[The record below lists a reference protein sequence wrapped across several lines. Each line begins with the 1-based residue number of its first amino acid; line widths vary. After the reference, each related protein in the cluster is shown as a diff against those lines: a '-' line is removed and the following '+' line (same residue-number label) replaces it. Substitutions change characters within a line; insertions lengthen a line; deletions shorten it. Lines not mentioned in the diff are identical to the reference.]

1 MDMSFNRRAFL
12 KTTAAAAAV
21 LPTFNVLARED
32 RKITIGPDDDQVNVA
47 VIGYGAEGE
56 ILTDAT
62 VKIPGVRIK
71 AVCDIWPYRRKMARG
86 RLRTLGHTVNIYEDY
101 REMIDKEDK
110 NIDAVIVATP
120 DWMHAEHACYCL
132 RHGKPVYCE
141 EEMSNQLSRAREMVL
156 AARESGLPLQIGH
169 QRRSNPRYRHAINRV
184 MRENKVLGRV
194 THAYGQWNRSVAPFT
209 TVKSRLNIPIE
220 TLQKYGYENM
230 EQFLNWRWFA
240 KYGGGPMVDL
250 GSHQIDLF
258 FWVWDCCP
266 ISVTAIGGND
276 YYNRQM
282 NDNVMAIYEFK
293 TKEGLVN
300 RALYQVLTTSSR
312 GGFYE
317 QFMGEN
323 GYLTL
328 SEIAARGNT
337 AAPEPGNKWD
347 KFVKMGILNEA
358 KAPVPQVVERS
369 SNVALDARVTKAAAG
384 MPLPV
389 DLLKP
394 AHMPHLE
401 NFFLAVRRKNPKL
414 LNCDADLA
422 YESAVA
428 VLAAN
433 RSVAER
439 KTVYFKPEEFKVP
452 ADAKHDPAKA
462 LGQQKKA

>member
-1 MDMSFNRRAFL
+1 MDMSFNRREFL

-21 LPTFNVLARED
+21 LPTFNILSQEA
-32 RKITIGPDDDQVNVA
+32 KTIGPKDDQVNVA

-56 ILTDAT
+56 ILTDAAM
-62 VKIPGVRIK
+62 KIPGVQFK
-71 AVCDIWPYRRKMARG
+71 AVCDIWDYRRKMARG
-86 RLRTLGHTVNIYEDY
+86 RLKSLGHEVTVYEDY
-101 REMIDKEDK
+101 REMLEKEDK
-110 NIDAVIVATP
+110 NIDCVIVATP
-120 DWMHAEHACYCL
+120 DWMHAEHTNACL
-132 RHGKPVYCE
+132 RAGKHVYCE
-141 EEMSNQLSRAREMVL
+141 KEMSNQLEKAKTMVQTQRETGKL
-156 AARESGLPLQIGH
+156 LQIGH
-169 QRRSNPRYRHAINRV
+169 QRRSNPRYMHAINRV
-184 MRENKVLGRV
+184 IRESKMLGRV
-194 THAYGQWNRSVAPFT
+194 THAYGQWNRSVAPFLS
-209 TVKSRLNIPIE
+209 VKERLNIPTD

-258 FWVWDCCP
+258 FWAWDCVP
-266 ISVTAIGGND
+266 VSVTAVGGND

-293 TKEGLVN
+293 THEGVVN
-300 RALYQVLTTSSR
+300 RAYYQVLTTSSR

-323 GYLTL
+323 GSLTI
-328 SEIAARGNT
+328 SEIAARGN
-337 AAPEPGNKWD
+337 AAQREVRAGVPAWD
-347 KFVKMGILNEA
+347 QFAKMGLVLPVKSA
-358 KAPVPQVVERS
+358 VKAAVT
-369 SNVALDARVTKAAAG
+369 SNVALDVRVTAEAEG
-384 MPLPV
+384 WPLPV

-401 NFFLAVRRKNPKL
+401 NFFAAVRHGEK
-414 LNCDADLA
+414 LNCPADLA

-439 KTVYFKPEEFKVP
+439 KTIYFKPEEFKV
-452 ADAKHDPAKA
+452 
-462 LGQQKKA
+462 

>member
-1 MDMSFNRRAFL
+1 MDMTTFNRRDFL

-21 LPTFNVLARED
+21 LPTFNILSQEAN
-32 RKITIGPDDDQVNVA
+32 TIGPKDDQVNVA

-56 ILTDAT
+56 ILTDAAM
-62 VKIPGVRIK
+62 KIPGVRFT
-71 AVCDIWPYRRKMARG
+71 AVCDIWEYRRKMAKG
-86 RLRTLGHTVNIYEDY
+86 RLKSLGHTVNVYEDY
-101 REMIDKEDK
+101 REMLQKEDK
-110 NIDAVIVATP
+110 NIDCVVIATP
-120 DWMHAEHACYCL
+120 DWMHAECTNASM
-132 RHGKPVYCE
+132 RAGKHVYCE
-141 EEMSNQLSRAREMVL
+141 KEMSNSLEKAKSMVL
-156 AARESGLPLQIGH
+156 AQRETGKLLQIGH
-169 QRRSNPRYRHAINRV
+169 QRRSNPRYMHAINRV
-184 MRENKVLGRV
+184 IRESKMLGRV
-194 THAYGQWNRSVAPFT
+194 THAYGQWNRAVAPFL
-209 TVKSRLNIPIE
+209 TVKDRLNIPTE

-258 FWVWDCCP
+258 FWVWDCAP

-276 YYNRQM
+276 YFNRQM

-293 TKEGLVN
+293 THEGQIN
-300 RALYQVLTTSSR
+300 RAYYQVLTTSSR

-323 GYLTL
+323 GSLTI
-328 SEIAARGNT
+328 SEIAARGN
-337 AAPEPGNKWD
+337 AAQREVRAGVPTWD
-347 KFVKMGILNEA
+347 QFAKMGLVLPVK
-358 KAPVPQVVERS
+358 KAVAATVT
-369 SNVALDARVTKAAAG
+369 SNAAIDVRVTAEADG
-384 MPLPV
+384 WPLPV

-401 NFFLAVRRKNPKL
+401 NFFAAVRHGEK
-414 LNCDADLA
+414 LNCPVDLA

-439 KTVYFKPEEFKVP
+439 KMITFMPEEFKV
-452 ADAKHDPAKA
+452 
-462 LGQQKKA
+462 